1 MLETTASTPFD
12 EVQSELKELKG
23 PDLLQNTGKKSS
35 VKEFKFVDELNVY
48 LQSVFPENIH
58 TPPPPPTEG
67 IGNSGGGVI
76 VFFSL

>member
-35 VKEFKFVDELNVY
+35 VKEFNFVDELNVY

-58 TPPPPPTEG
+58 TPPPPLQKGLE
-67 IGNSGGGVI
+67 IRGGGGNC
-76 VFFSL
+76 FFFL